1 MPVPLNRQCP
11 VCAMVGEKVT
21 DEEAIESL
29 LQPVQGLEPGD
40 GRMIDIDITPEQLER
55 LKPQLRE
62 RGYDLVALQ

>member
-1 MPVPLNRQCP
+1 
-11 VCAMVGEKVT
+11 MVGEKVT